1 MAEYILPI
9 QRLIEEFRKIPGV
22 GAKTAARYAFA
33 VLNLTDADAARFAD
47 AIVGIKRDVYRCPVC
62 NCLSSFPDS
71 CDICSSA
78 DRDKSVIC
86 VVEDAKDVMTMER
99 IRGYKGVYHVL
110 GGALSPLDNVTP
122 SDLKIKEL
130 ISRVEQGEVKEIIVA
145 TNPTP
150 KGDTTASYI
159 SRILEP
165 YDVRVSR
172 LAYGIPVG
180 ADIEYADEVTL
191 FRAMEG
197 RRFFVNNDDPNLKNK
212 EN

>member
-1 MAEYILPI
+1 MAEFIAPI

-33 VLNLTDADAARFAD
+33 VLNLTDEEAARFAD
-47 AIVGIKRDVYRCPVC
+47 AIVGVKRDVFTCPVC
-62 NCLSSFPDS
+62 HGLSSHEGE
-71 CDICSSA
+71 CDICSSF
-78 DRDKSVIC
+78 DREKSLVC

-99 IRGYKGVYHVL
+99 IRGFRGVYHVL
-110 GGALSPLDNVTP
+110 GGVLSPLDRVTP
-122 SDLKIKEL
+122 KDLNLESLKR
-130 ISRVEQGEVKEIIVA
+130 RVEEGEIKEIIVA

-150 KGDTTASYI
+150 KGDTTAAYI
-159 SRILEP
+159 VRMLDGSGVRI
-165 YDVRVSR
+165 SR

-191 FRAMEG
+191 SRAMEG
-197 RRFFVNNDDPNLKNK
+197 RRFISD